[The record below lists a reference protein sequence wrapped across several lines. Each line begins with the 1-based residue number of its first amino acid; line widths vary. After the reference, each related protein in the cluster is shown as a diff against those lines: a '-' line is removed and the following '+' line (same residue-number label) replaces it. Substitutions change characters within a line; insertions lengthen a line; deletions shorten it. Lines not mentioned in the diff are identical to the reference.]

1 MDSVFTIFFIVTFF
15 ALLVILA
22 TIGLISQDV
31 DELNQNVKKLLNKKP
46 TITENNENLK
56 AKKEALEL
64 KIEIDKLQNKYNK
77 RREK

>member
-1 MDSVFTIFFIVTFF
+1 MDSVFTIFFIVTFC

-22 TIGLISQDV
+22 TIGLIGQDV

-46 TITENNENLK
+46 TITKNNENLK

>member
-22 TIGLISQDV
+22 TIGLIGQDV
-31 DELNQNVKKLLNKKP
+31 DELNQNVKKLLNEKP
-46 TITENNENLK
+46 TITEKNENLK

-64 KIEIDKLQNKYNK
+64 KIEIEKLQNRYNK
-77 RREK
+77 RRKK

>member
-22 TIGLISQDV
+22 TIGLIGQDV
-31 DELNQNVKKLLNKKP
+31 DELNQNVKKLLNEKP
-46 TITENNENLK
+46 TIAEKNENLK

-64 KIEIDKLQNKYNK
+64 KIEIEKLQNRYNK
-77 RREK
+77 RRKK